1 MATLMIDKTLMTTNE
16 IRDMKRRLDAGE
28 KVESLKYI
36 EDGIGVRVGEES
48 ACFAKW
54 SGGYEVK
61 VKRILNYRGEEHY
74 EKNLFVGE
82 RITEVLFEADKWL
95 DEGLKF

>member
-1 MATLMIDKTLMTTNE
+1 MATLQLENSILTTGE
-16 IRDMKRRLDAGE
+16 ISNLKRRVDAGE
-28 KVESLKYI
+28 DVESYKPI
-36 EDGIGVRVGEES
+36 ENAVGVRVGEES

-61 VKRILNYRGEEHY
+61 VKRILNHRGEEHY
-74 EKNLFVGE
+74 EKILFVGE